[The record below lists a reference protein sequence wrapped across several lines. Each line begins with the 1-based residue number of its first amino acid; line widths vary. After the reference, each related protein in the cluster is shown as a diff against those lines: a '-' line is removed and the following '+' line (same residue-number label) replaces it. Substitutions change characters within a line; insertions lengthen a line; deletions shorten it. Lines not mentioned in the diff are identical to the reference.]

1 PGSPDT
7 FQKFYADVE
16 MYANTF
22 NGTDPQQYLAAYRC
36 GGEPKPSSQW
46 QGENINRFCDPAYD
60 ALIDELGRTGDIA
73 KRGEIAKK
81 MNDMLTKDSH
91 TIVGLVHRGRV
102 SGQANTL
109 GGHVLNVWD
118 SELWDAAE
126 WYRID

>member
-1 PGSPDT
+1 
-7 FQKFYADVE
+7 
-16 MYANTF
+16 
-22 NGTDPQQYLAAYRC
+22 
-36 GGEPKPSSQW
+36 
-46 QGENINRFCDPAYD
+46 
-60 ALIDELGRTGDIA
+60 
-73 KRGEIAKK
+73 

-118 SELWDAAE
+118 SELWDAAD